1 MRAYRLAYDGVPYHG
16 FQRQPDVPTVED
28 ALFGALG
35 RLGVHHENAEKPP
48 GYAAAGRTDAG
59 VSALAQTVAF
69 EAPDWLTPRALNS
82 ELPADVR
89 AWASADVP
97 GGANA
102 DAPDD
107 FHATHDAASRT
118 YTYHLHAPDASEAR
132 AREAADRLEGT
143 HDLHNL
149 TSDDEGTERRIDE
162 VAVERDG
169 ECASEHD
176 GEYLVIRVEAP
187 GFCRHQ
193 VRRLVTVLER
203 VATGDRN
210 PGYVSRVL
218 ATEPLTGPEGIP
230 SAAPEPLAL
239 TGVEYPE
246 LEFTVDEEAAAS
258 AREIFEAKRIEHRT
272 RARVA
277 RAISRGVE

>member
-28 ALFGALG
+28 ALFDALR
-35 RLGVHHENAEKPP
+35 RLEVHCEDAEKPP

-59 VSALAQTVAF
+59 VSALVQTVAF

-89 AWASADVP
+89 AWASAD
-97 GGANA
+97 
-102 DAPDD
+102 APEE
-107 FHATHDAASRT
+107 FHATHDAASRS
-118 YTYHLHAPDASEAR
+118 YTYHLHAPGADVAR
-132 AREAADRLEGT
+132 AREAARRFEGF
-143 HDLHNL
+143 HDVHNL

-162 VAVERDG
+162 VTVERDG
-169 ECASEHD
+169 VF
-176 GEYLVIRVEAP
+176 LPVRVGAP
-187 GFCRHQ
+187 GFCRQQ

-203 VATGDRN
+203 VAGAERE
-210 PGYVSRVL
+210 PGYVDGVL
-218 ATEPLTGPEGIP
+218 DEEPLTGAEGIP
-230 SAAPEPLAL
+230 PAPPEPLVL
-239 TGVEYPE
+239 TGVEYPG

-258 AREIFEAKRIEHRT
+258 ARKIFEAKRIEHRT

-277 RAISRGVE
+277 GAISRGVE